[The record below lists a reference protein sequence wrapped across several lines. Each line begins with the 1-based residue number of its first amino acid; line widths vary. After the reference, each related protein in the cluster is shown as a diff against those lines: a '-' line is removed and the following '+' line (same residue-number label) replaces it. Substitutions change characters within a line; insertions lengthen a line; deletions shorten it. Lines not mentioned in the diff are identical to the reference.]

1 MDCLAAGFPGA
12 AVIGEECQQI
22 VHGRVAGGVI
32 NVTAHRPADD
42 QAGTVQLLEVKAEAA
57 VGLGTD
63 KVGKV
68 GNAQPIG
75 PGLDEAAIDA
85 QPGFMSEGLQRLG
98 SEIDIHIYRIIKM
111 KGGGKRV
118 CRCPLRSR

>member
-12 AVIGEECQQI
+12 AMLGEEGQQI

-42 QAGTVQLLEVKAEAA
+42 QAGTVQLLEMEAEAA

-63 KVGKV
+63 KVGEV
-68 GNAQPIG
+68 GNAQPVW
-75 PGLDEAAIDA
+75 PGLDKAAIDA
-85 QPGFMSEGLQRLG
+85 QPGFMSEGLQRLS
-98 SEIDIHIYRIIKM
+98 SEIDIHIYRIVKM
-111 KGGGKRV
+111 KSRGKRV
-118 CRCPLRSR
+118 CKRALRSR